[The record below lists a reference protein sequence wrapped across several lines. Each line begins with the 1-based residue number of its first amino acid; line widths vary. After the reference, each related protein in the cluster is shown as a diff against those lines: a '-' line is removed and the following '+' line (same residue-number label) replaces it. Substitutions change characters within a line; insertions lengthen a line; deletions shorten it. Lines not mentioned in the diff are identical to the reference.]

1 MTSGEILK
9 READEIAQR
18 TGRYIPPYR
27 MANLMKTAQKIM
39 DLLTKA
45 DICMTYEEFL
55 IILRIVSGAIEEV
68 IGKDRR

>member
-9 READEIAQR
+9 READDITQR

-27 MANLMKTAQKIM
+27 MANLMKMAQKIM

-45 DICMTYEEFL
+45 DICMTYDEFL
-55 IILRIVSGAIEEV
+55 LILRIVSGAIEEV
-68 IGKDRR
+68 VGKGRG